1 MTAPGKPGPEAP
13 EIPAESP
20 DTVGPLT
27 RTILAGIAMRAGSRL
42 LKQGVDRGI
51 LGAAPEVLKS
61 AAKAAGGTP
70 LSPLAIGTLSLGAVL
85 GTVAAGAFAVLR
97 LARHR
102 YRAGEPL
109 VPGAQHPTGTT
120 ADAPRRAAGST
131 GNGGSATDA
140 TGHVPTDLMRADPPG
155 PGDRA
160 VDAFRPDP
168 TAPVPAAERDALRP
182 ALIPAGS

>member
-1 MTAPGKPGPEAP
+1 MAANSPSSGKSARP
-13 EIPAESP
+13 
-20 DTVGPLT
+20 
-27 RTILAGIAMRAGSRL
+27 
-42 LKQGVDRGI
+42 
-51 LGAAPEVLKS
+51 S

-102 YRAGEPL
+102 YRADEPL
-109 VPGAQHPTGTT
+109 VPGPLHPTGTT
-120 ADAPRRAAGST
+120 PDAPRRAAR
-131 GNGGSATDA
+131 SAGPASDA
-140 TGHVPTDLMRADPPG
+140 GGHVPTDLMRPDHPG

-182 ALIPAGS
+182 AVIPAGS

>member
-1 MTAPGKPGPEAP
+1 MAAKVSSSSKTARP
-13 EIPAESP
+13 S
-20 DTVGPLT
+20 
-27 RTILAGIAMRAGSRL
+27 
-42 LKQGVDRGI
+42 
-51 LGAAPEVLKS
+51 
-61 AAKAAGGTP
+61 AKAAGGTP

-120 ADAPRRAAGST
+120 PDAPRRAAGST

-160 VDAFRPDP
+160 IDAFRPDP

-182 ALIPAGS
+182 ALIPTGS